1 MRHIET
7 VATTLAAYELD
18 RKHWHKPGR
27 VVIRSDVYMR
37 ITGAQITADDPL
49 STVTATAIGHNAIVV
64 TVEPSQ
70 NVQREP
76 ETAQED

>member
-18 RKHWHKPGR
+18 TRRWHKPGR
-27 VVIRSDVYMR
+27 IVIRSDVYMR

-49 STVTATAIGHNAIVV
+49 STITATAIGHNAIVI

-70 NVQREP
+70 HTQR
-76 ETAQED
+76 ETAQEV